1 MTLNDEQL
9 YERVQS
15 NDKDALKILYRK
27 YEKLLYTY
35 AYKMTSDFNLA
46 EEVVQD
52 VFLKVWQ
59 KKDAYKRDRGTFA
72 TWLITLTRNSAIDQL
87 RKKKVEMHEYDE
99 RDSMTASDKNQF
111 SPIEL
116 KVLAD
121 EDASVIG
128 KAIENLNEEQQKIIE
143 LFYFKAFSQS
153 QIASEMNIPLGTVK
167 SRLRLAVQH
176 LKRDMH
182 INQKGGAHNENA

>member
-27 YEKLLYTY
+27 YEKFLYTY
-35 AYKMTSDFNLA
+35 AYKMTSDFSLA

-59 KKDAYKRDRGTFA
+59 KKDAYKRDRGAFA
-72 TWLITLTRNSAIDQL
+72 TWLIILTRNSAIDQL

-99 RDSMTASDKNQF
+99 RDSMTDSDKNQF

-121 EDASVIG
+121 EDASVIN
-128 KAIENLNEEQQKIIE
+128 KAIGNLNEEQQKIIK

-153 QIASEMNIPLGTVK
+153 QIASEMKIPLGTVK

-182 INQKGGAHNENA
+182 INQKGGTHNENA